1 VSDAL
6 FQIPEIADELASIH
20 DEHQYLNRLFEYFW
34 LKKDIR
40 EEQTLD
46 HYNELLE
53 RSKKLHYK
61 YGIAFSLLLISNFY
75 YYENLDKAMQFARE
89 SNHLFTE
96 LDDKKGIANS
106 CVSLSFNLKGNG
118 DFDQALEAI
127 HRAITSSTEG
137 NCYDEMMLAQYA
149 LGVFHFDMKDYKA
162 ALAAYADAS
171 QVLDKV
177 RDLNLAARV
186 EGGMG
191 SAYQML
197 GDHEKAT
204 YHINQSLEYYKKI
217 DNHLGE
223 SRAYND
229 LGLIEKARSHYERAE
244 EYFMKSLKL
253 REELNSRTIMHS
265 SYLALCDLYLLQNE
279 NEKALTS
286 AMHALEC
293 AMDASSKPK
302 VFQTHQRLA
311 EIYKKMNDP
320 WKALG
325 HFEKF
330 LKLKED
336 VLGEEMNN
344 KIKQLQTKFATVN
357 AEKESEINRLKNVE
371 LKNTLDELKAAQS
384 QLVQTEKMAS
394 LGQLTS
400 GIAHEINN
408 PINFV
413 SANINP
419 LKRNFEE
426 LIQALKNSN
435 GTLSDD
441 LNYTIEESQLLL
453 SGIEEGSKRTAE
465 IVKGLR
471 NFSRLDEDVL
481 KLSDI
486 NEGIE
491 STLVLVQNKMNQ
503 HNIEVIKSLGDIPQI
518 ECYPGQLN
526 QVWMNLLTNA
536 IDAVGSDAPN
546 KTGERKIFVT
556 TDAIPIDRDGIGS
569 VRVSIRDTGNGIS
582 DEVKQKI
589 FDPFF
594 TTKDVGKGTGLGL
607 SISYGIIEKH
617 NGKIEVKSEVG
628 KGTEFIIILPY
639 DEK

>member
-1 VSDAL
+1 
-6 FQIPEIADELASIH
+6 
-20 DEHQYLNRLFEYFW
+20 
-34 LKKDIR
+34 
-40 EEQTLD
+40 
-46 HYNELLE
+46 
-53 RSKKLHYK
+53 
-61 YGIAFSLLLISNFY
+61 
-75 YYENLDKAMQFARE
+75 
-89 SNHLFTE
+89 
-96 LDDKKGIANS
+96 
-106 CVSLSFNLKGNG
+106 
-118 DFDQALEAI
+118 
-127 HRAITSSTEG
+127 
-137 NCYDEMMLAQYA
+137 
-149 LGVFHFDMKDYKA
+149 
-162 ALAAYADAS
+162 
-171 QVLDKV
+171 
-177 RDLNLAARV
+177 
-186 EGGMG
+186 
-191 SAYQML
+191 
-197 GDHEKAT
+197 
-204 YHINQSLEYYKKI
+204 
-217 DNHLGE
+217 
-223 SRAYND
+223 
-229 LGLIEKARSHYERAE
+229 
-244 EYFMKSLKL
+244 
-253 REELNSRTIMHS
+253 
-265 SYLALCDLYLLQNE
+265 
-279 NEKALTS
+279 
-286 AMHALEC
+286 
-293 AMDASSKPK
+293 
-302 VFQTHQRLA
+302 
-311 EIYKKMNDP
+311 IYKKMNDP
-320 WKALG
+320 WKALE

-526 QVWMNLLTNA
+526 QGWMNLLTNA

-582 DEVKQKI
+582 DEVKQK
-589 FDPFF
+589 
-594 TTKDVGKGTGLGL
+594 
-607 SISYGIIEKH
+607 
-617 NGKIEVKSEVG
+617 
-628 KGTEFIIILPY
+628 
-639 DEK
+639 